1 MNLNDKIKNSLGPWF
16 RSLGPGL
23 ITAALVFGPSKMTI
37 TSKLGSE
44 YSFSLVWIIVVAILF
59 MTVFTV
65 MSGRIGIASNESLL
79 SLIRQKWGKTV
90 SIIIGV
96 GIFLVATS
104 FQAGNAIGV
113 GISIAEANNTSPK
126 IWVIFF
132 TLFGI
137 GLLFFRSFYKVM
149 EKVMILLIGIMLF
162 AFITTFFLIQPSFT
176 GILSGLK
183 PSVPEGS
190 LPLVIAFTAS
200 CFSIVGAF
208 YQSYLVQERRK
219 NSSGTETTKNGSIAG
234 IILLGLMSFIVMVC
248 AASVLHPNHIKVN
261 NATDMAKALEPLFGN
276 YASGLFLA
284 GLFGASFSSLVGNA
298 SVGGTLLGDALGY
311 SGGLN
316 SKAVRALIALV
327 MLIGAVIA
335 LIFGK
340 IPLELIV
347 FAQSVTIF
355 VVPLI
360 GIAMYLIANDEKIMG
375 NNRNSPAVKIIGALG
390 LLLIIGL
397 AIQNAKEL
405 FF

>member
-1 MNLNDKIKNSLGPWF
+1 MNPNDKIKNPFSSWL
-16 RSLGPGL
+16 RSLGPGI

-65 MSGRIGIASNESLL
+65 MSGRIGMASRESLL
-79 SLIRQKWGKTV
+79 TLIRQKWGKTV
-90 SIIIGV
+90 SIIIGL

-126 IWVIFF
+126 IWVIVF
-132 TLFGI
+132 TIFGI
-137 GLLFFRSFYKVM
+137 SLLFFRSFYKVM
-149 EKVMILLIGIMLF
+149 EKVMIILIGIMLF

-219 NSSGTETTKNGSIAG
+219 NSSDTEKTKNGSITG
-234 IILLGLMSFIVMVC
+234 IILLGVMSFIVMIC

-276 YASGLFLA
+276 YASGLFLT

-311 SGGLN
+311 GGGLN
-316 SKAVRALIALV
+316 SKAVRVLIALV

-375 NNRNSPAVKIIGALG
+375 NNKNSPAVKIIGGLG

>member
-137 GLLFFRSFYKVM
+137 GLLFFRSFYKIM